1 MRGLSSVSVIQ
12 SENAHTRQTLVSPL
26 TRDYQTDT
34 RQARH
39 GRQRVLRYLCNVAGR
54 AMLAA
59 PPASAAAAG
68 VIRS

>member
-12 SENAHTRQTLVSPL
+12 SENAHTRQRASVAS
-26 TRDYQTDT
+26 DYQTDT